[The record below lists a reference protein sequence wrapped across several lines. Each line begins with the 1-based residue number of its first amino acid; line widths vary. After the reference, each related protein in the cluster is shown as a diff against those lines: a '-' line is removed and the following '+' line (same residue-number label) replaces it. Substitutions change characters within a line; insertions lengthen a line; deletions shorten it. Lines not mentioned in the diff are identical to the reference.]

1 MKKTLVTVLV
11 VIALVLALGIAG
23 FLGYNWYRDNHVF
36 VEEDVYPIDTLSLDL
51 TEQDIS
57 VEYYEEL
64 QSKLPECGI
73 RWMVPFHG
81 GKYANDTESLT
92 VSGLTL
98 EDVEFIARYF
108 PNLKTLDASQC
119 DDYDVL
125 AVADATLANCE
136 LTYYVYLGHP
146 SHHPHYQSEHV
157 QLGFGELLAGETDYD
172 FEQLKQNL
180 VHLPELKQLTLK
192 NVAYSAE
199 QVESLRAAYPE
210 VEILATVEV
219 FGQEYDMAVTELDL
233 SGMTGEDAASVV
245 EQLKNLPMLTRVNLN
260 RENGIGALSLEDVKL
275 LMEAVPDV
283 TFDFTFDF
291 YGHQLSTADEEVH
304 IKNTKIGDEGEQ
316 TVRNAL
322 DLLKNC
328 KRFVL
333 ENCGVSNETMAK
345 LRDDYR
351 DRTKV
356 VWRISYGKGTTMTDA
371 EVIRAVYDLVDDN
384 CHNLVYCEDAK
395 FMDIGHNEWLDG
407 CEFVS
412 GMKSLEYVIIS
423 GAPIKSLEPFRNCKN
438 LKMLEA
444 AFCEYIT
451 DVSPLADCPNL
462 QMLNISNTHVEDLS
476 PLDKLPLTHLTV
488 RNNPSGRCRLTQ
500 EEQDRVIAQH
510 PDCWISFSGAQ
521 PYGVGWRYGEDEVT
535 PLDHYKVVRI
545 VFRLAQDPNI
555 PNHVGWYLKDEEREE
570 VDKLEEAMD
579 AALAALKQPAAEET
593 VPEETL
599 PEETTSETTA
609 VEENND

>member
-1 MKKTLVTVLV
+1 VKKTLVTILV
-11 VIALVLALGIAG
+11 VIVLVLALGIAG

-36 VEEDVYPIDTLSLDL
+36 VEGDAYPIDTYSLDL
-51 TEQDIS
+51 REEDIS
-57 VEYYEEL
+57 FAYYDSL
-64 QSKLPECGI
+64 HAQLPKCDI
-73 RWMVPFHG
+73 LWNVPFQG
-81 GKYANDTESLT
+81 GKHSCDVQQLT
-92 VSGLTL
+92 ITTL
-98 EDVEFIARYF
+98 SEGDIAVMEQYF
-108 PNLKTLDASQC
+108 PNLQSVDASGCHNYGVLEKLVESLPRVEVTYAVSLGNQTYAPGIT
-119 DDYDVL
+119 DIVLSNGEYDFVTML
-125 AVADATLANCE
+125 ENLTYLRNLTTAKLRMPE
-136 LTYYVYLGHP
+136 LTD
-146 SHHPHYQSEHV
+146 E
-157 QLGFGELLAGETDYD
+157 QL
-172 FEQLKQNL
+172 EQLKAKYENI
-180 VHLPELKQLTLK
+180 TFTT
-192 NVAYSAE
+192 S
-199 QVESLRAAYPE
+199 
-210 VEILATVEV
+210 VEV
-219 FGQEYDMAVTELDL
+219 FGLEYDVETTEQLDL
-233 SGMTGEDAASVV
+233 YGMTGEDAVV
-245 EQLKNLPMLTRVNLN
+245 VAEQLKKLPNLTYVNLN
-260 RENGIGALSLEDVKL
+260 PENGIGALSLEDVKL

-291 YGHQLSTADEEVH
+291 YGNQLSTADEEVH

-356 VWRISYGKGTTMTDA
+356 VWRVSYGKGTTMTDA

-384 CHNLVYCEDAK
+384 CHNLIYCEDAK

-451 DVSPLADCPNL
+451 DVSPLAECTNL

-510 PDCWISFSGAQ
+510 PDCWISFAGAQ
-521 PYGVGWRYGEDEVT
+521 PYGVGWRYGEDEVS

-579 AALAALKQPAAEET
+579 AALAALKQAAAEET
-593 VPEETL
+593 VPEETV
-599 PEETTSETTA
+599 PEETISETTA
-609 VEENND
+609 VEENNDQ

>member
-1 MKKTLVTVLV
+1 MKKTLVTILV
-11 VIALVLALGIAG
+11 VIVLVLALGIAG
-23 FLGYNWYRDNHVF
+23 FFGYTWYRDNHVF
-36 VEEDVYPIDTLSLDL
+36 VEGDAYDITLQSLDL
-51 TEQDIS
+51 TDQDIS
-57 VEYYEEL
+57 VAYYDEL
-64 QSKLPECGI
+64 QAKLPDCEI
-73 RWMVPFHG
+73 TWVVPFQNRRM
-81 GKYANDTESLT
+81 YNT
-92 VSGLTL
+92 VNLIEVSHLTL
-98 EDVEFIARYF
+98 EDVEFMVTYF
-108 PNLKTLDASQC
+108 PALEVVDASTST
-119 DDYDVL
+119 DYDVL
-125 AVADATLANCE
+125 EVLQAKQPELEVVYQVSLGGKSFEPDVTDLVLSAGEYDFVTMMDHLMYLRNLTAVQLRMSE
-136 LTYYVYLGHP
+136 LTDE
-146 SHHPHYQSEHV
+146 QM
-157 QLGFGELLAGETDYD
+157 
-172 FEQLKQNL
+172 EQLRTK
-180 VHLPELKQLTLK
+180 
-192 NVAYSAE
+192 Y
-199 QVESLRAAYPE
+199 ES
-210 VEILATVEV
+210 ISFTSTVEV
-219 FGQEYDMAVTELDL
+219 FGQEYDVETTQQLDL
-233 SGMTGEDAASVV
+233 SGMTGEDAVAVA
-245 EQLKNLPMLTRVNLN
+245 EQMKKLPNLTYVNLN
-260 RENGIGALSLEDVKL
+260 PENGIGALSLEDVKN
-275 LMEAVPDV
+275 LMEAMPQV
-283 TFDFTFDF
+283 TFDFSFDF

-304 IKNTKIGDEGEQ
+304 IKNTKIGDDGEQ
-316 TVRNAL
+316 TVRSAL

-351 DRTKV
+351 DRTKI

-384 CHNLVYCEDAK
+384 CHNLIYCEDAR
-395 FMDIGHNEWLDG
+395 FMDIGHNEWLDA

-500 EEQDRVIAQH
+500 EEQDRVMKQH

-555 PNHVGWYLKDEEREE
+555 PNHVGWYLKDNEREE
-570 VDKLEEAMD
+570 VDELEKAMD

-593 VPEETL
+593 VPEETI

-609 VEENND
+609 VEENNDQ